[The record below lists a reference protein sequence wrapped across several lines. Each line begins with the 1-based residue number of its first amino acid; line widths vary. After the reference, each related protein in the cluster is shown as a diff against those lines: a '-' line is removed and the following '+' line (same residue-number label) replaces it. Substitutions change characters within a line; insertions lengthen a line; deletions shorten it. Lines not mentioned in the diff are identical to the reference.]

1 MDQLLVVAILALAA
15 GLLIGW
21 LLAARRSG
29 RLAADLSVAQSKV
42 ADAELV
48 ARTRD
53 AVERERND
61 AMRELAGLRAQVDDR
76 IATADSLRTELLAVR
91 SDRDAARADLAAAG
105 AQVEAAEV
113 RLIDLRAQIDQSL
126 AAADLLRRELAT
138 IRADR
143 DAARADL
150 AAMQAQSEAFEAR
163 LADMR
168 EAKEMMATQFNDL
181 ANKALTDAQKAFLD
195 RAEARFRQSEELAG
209 SNLKSLLQP
218 VNDRLARYEE
228 GVAKVEAER
237 RDAFGDLKGQIEQ
250 MRLGQERVSGEA
262 AKLVNA
268 LRNAPKARGRW
279 GEQQLRNVLET
290 CGLAEHT
297 DFAMEVSVADGE
309 GGRLRPDAIVRVP
322 GGKSLIIDAKV
333 SLNAYQDAFGAVDE
347 NERHIGLTAHAASMR
362 AHINGL
368 SAKAYWSQFDDTPEY
383 VVMFVPGE
391 HFLSAALEHD
401 AGLWDYAF
409 DKKVLLATPTNLIA
423 IARTVAAVW
432 RQEKLASE
440 ARAIGALG
448 KELYDRLA
456 KAGEDL
462 RKVGSGLTTAVNN
475 YNSFVSSFESRA
487 LVSARKF
494 RDLNIEPGAREIGVA
509 EPVEALARYGD
520 DVLRLPDAA
529 E

>member
-29 RLAADLSVAQSKV
+29 RLAADLAVAQSKV

-76 IATADSLRTELLAVR
+76 IATADALRTELLAVR

-168 EAKEMMATQFNDL
+168 EAKELMATQFNDL

-309 GGRLRPDAIVRVP
+309 GGRLRPDAIVRP
-322 GGKSLIIDAKV
+322 GPAADA
-333 SLNAYQDAFGAVDE
+333 ST
-347 NERHIGLTAHAASMR
+347 R
-362 AHINGL
+362 
-368 SAKAYWSQFDDTPEY
+368 
-383 VVMFVPGE
+383 
-391 HFLSAALEHD
+391 LEHRHCE
-401 AGLWDYAF
+401 
-409 DKKVLLATPTNLIA
+409 T
-423 IARTVAAVW
+423 
-432 RQEKLASE
+432 
-440 ARAIGALG
+440 
-448 KELYDRLA
+448 
-456 KAGEDL
+456 
-462 RKVGSGLTTAVNN
+462 
-475 YNSFVSSFESRA
+475 
-487 LVSARKF
+487 
-494 RDLNIEPGAREIGVA
+494 
-509 EPVEALARYGD
+509 
-520 DVLRLPDAA
+520 
-529 E
+529 

>member
-1 MDQLLVVAILALAA
+1 MDQLLIVAILALAA
-15 GLLIGW
+15 GLLVGW
-21 LLAARRSG
+21 LLASRRSG
-29 RLAADLSVAQSKV
+29 TLAADLAVARSKA
-42 ADAELV
+42 ADADLA
-48 ARTRD
+48 ARARD

-61 AMRELAGLRAQVDDR
+61 AMRELAALRAQVDDR
-76 IATADSLRTELLAVR
+76 IATAESLRAELHAIR

-138 IRADR
+138 IRAD
-143 DAARADL
+143 L
-150 AAMQAQSEAFEAR
+150 AAMLAQSEAFEAR

-168 EAKEMMATQFNDL
+168 EAKELMATHFNDL

-195 RAEARFRQSEELAG
+195 RADARFRQSEELAG
-209 SNLKSLLQP
+209 TNLKSLLQP

-347 NERHIGLTAHAASMR
+347 GERHIGLTAHAASMR

-462 RKVGSGLTTAVNN
+462 RKVGGGLTTAVNN

>member
-1 MDQLLVVAILALAA
+1 LDQSIIVAILALAA
-15 GLLIGW
+15 GLLVGW
-21 LLAARRSG
+21 LLASRRAG
-29 RLAADLSVAQSKV
+29 GLAADLAVAQSKA

-48 ARTRD
+48 ARARD

-61 AMRELAGLRAQVDDR
+61 AMRELAALRAQAEDR
-76 IATADSLRTELLAVR
+76 AGAVEAMRVELATIRN
-91 SDRDAARADLAAAG
+91 DRDAARG
-105 AQVEAAEV
+105 
-113 RLIDLRAQIDQSL
+113 
-126 AAADLLRRELAT
+126 ELAT
-138 IRADR
+138 
-143 DAARADL
+143 ARA
-150 AAMQAQSEAFEAR
+150 QGEAFAAR

-168 EAKEMMATQFNDL
+168 EAKELMATQFNEL
-181 ANKALTDAQKAFLD
+181 ANRALTDAQKAFLD

-209 SNLKSLLQP
+209 QNLKSLLQP

-228 GVAKVEAER
+228 GVARVEAER

-347 NERHIGLTAHAASMR
+347 AERHIGLTAHAASMR
-362 AHINGL
+362 AHVNGL
-368 SAKAYWSQFDDTPEY
+368 SAKAYWAQFDDTPEY

-520 DVLRLPDAA
+520 DVRRLPDAA